1 MITRK
6 RILMLLWVTV
16 AALLRVYSLQGGD
29 ASIVGGVLFLVWT
42 APVGMIWQFYV
53 YDLALQWMSRDF
65 AQMLGDGVTIFLGA
79 VFWFMFLPWL
89 ISNANAWWARSRN
102 G

>member
-1 MITRK
+1 
-6 RILMLLWVTV
+6 
-16 AALLRVYSLQGGD
+16 
-29 ASIVGGVLFLVWT
+29 LVWT